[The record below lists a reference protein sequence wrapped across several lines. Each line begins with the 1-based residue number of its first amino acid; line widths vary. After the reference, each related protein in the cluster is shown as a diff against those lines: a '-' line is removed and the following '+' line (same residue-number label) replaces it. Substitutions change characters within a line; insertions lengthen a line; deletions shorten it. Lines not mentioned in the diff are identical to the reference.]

1 MAQNSTIL
9 LVSGGAET
17 ENPTTATF
25 NSRHESKGRY
35 IMKNKKNLLCMLL
48 AIVMV
53 ISVFVPLSATEGHF
67 TDVTG
72 DHWAFD
78 SIERAY
84 SEGVVKGTG
93 GNADAH
99 TGTFSPSDTLSAAQ
113 FVIILTRAFYP
124 ENVEAQIAAGNNDP
138 WYAAA
143 VAVGDE
149 VGLFTN
155 TTVKWTDAASIGQ
168 SINRY
173 NMAAMVDNI
182 LRNKGI
188 KTLSDG
194 QIYETSLKI
203 PDYETEDA
211 FSFRMNMA
219 AVVYYGIITGTDS
232 KGTFSG
238 NEFVSR
244 AQAATIYCRLADAL
258 KTNGVPVTPSTPTEN
273 PTTPTEPETP
283 TTPDKPSGS
292 SGAVG
297 TISNETV
304 TLSLSTHKCPTD
316 YWSNAPADVRAITD
330 QDMYNAAVQSIRD
343 RELITSEGTIARG
356 VNYNYNYACFE
367 NDTGSTKQLNVVQA
381 LQAMA
386 GYYSYNRNSGLSIA
400 DSTDLG
406 AITVAKS
413 ASNASKYDAEFA
425 PIFAKFGSG
434 ANDHDKV
441 QIMIDAMCDR
451 FSYGAGTFTWIN
463 KLTVGECDEYANA
476 FNTIATAADIPTLF
490 VARGAGADGHAWNL
504 CYIDGTWYVV
514 DVSTDPNPVFETE
527 EEYYA
532 GSHSETDYVKVAKAI
547 IEAAY

>member
-1 MAQNSTIL
+1 
-9 LVSGGAET
+9 
-17 ENPTTATF
+17 
-25 NSRHESKGRY
+25 
-35 IMKNKKNLLCMLL
+35 MKNKKNLLCMLL

-113 FVIILTRAFYP
+113 FVVILTRAFYP

-149 VGLFTN
+149 VGLFSN

-219 AVVYYGIITGTDS
+219 TVVYYSIITGTDS

-258 KTNGVPVTPSTPTEN
+258 KTNGVSVTPSTPTEN

-283 TTPDKPSGS
+283 TTPDKPSGT

-330 QDMYNAAVQSIRD
+330 QDMFNAAVQTMKDHEMIA
-343 RELITSEGTIARG
+343 TKGTIARG
-356 VNYNYNYACFE
+356 NNLNYNYACFE
-367 NDTGSTKQLNVVQA
+367 SDNNASNQRIIESA
-381 LQAMA
+381 LQVMGYGYA
-386 GYYSYNRNSGLSIA
+386 GYGRRSSLSNADATDVGVIRYNRNASE
-400 DSTDLG
+400 G
-406 AITVAKS
+406 A
-413 ASNASKYDAEFA
+413 KYDAEFA
-425 PIFAKFGSG
+425 PIFAKFGSS

-441 QIMIDAMCDR
+441 QIIIDAMCDR
-451 FSYGAGTFTWIN
+451 FSYGDGSFDWLN
-463 KLTVGECDEYANA
+463 GKFVGECKSYANA
-476 FNTIATAADIPTLF
+476 FTAICSAADIPVIYF
-490 VARGAGADGHAWNL
+490 GADSVNHAWNL
-504 CYIDGTWYVV
+504 VNIDGDWYYV
-514 DVSTDPNPVFETE
+514 DVSSDPSPTFVLESEMAGKGVYDIITE
-527 EEYYA
+527 DP
-532 GSHSETDYVKVAKAI
+532 DYIKVAKAI
-547 IEAAY
+547 IEFAY